1 MVTVLRPLSTSE
13 LLDRTF
19 HLYRNNFL
27 VFVGIMAIPQL
38 VVLALQL
45 GTATLILEGSLAG
58 LGAAALL
65 VGMAIGLASYL
76 AVEISHAAT
85 IMAVSNL
92 HLDRPASIGSAFSS
106 ARSSMLRV
114 IGISIAIAIA
124 VGIALI
130 FLIVPG
136 IYLALAWSLAIP
148 VTVLEGGGLNTSV
161 TRSKA
166 LTKGSRWRI
175 LLIYLL
181 IIVLSFVVS
190 AVLQFGLLLSI
201 RLFGV
206 HDRTTILAITHAMQ
220 SMGSF
225 LSASLVGPL
234 GTIALTLIYYDLRV
248 RKEGFDLQ
256 LMMATLQPNPQAAAA
271 SIT

>member
-27 VFVGIMAIPQL
+27 VFAGIMAIPQL

-45 GTATLILEGSLAG
+45 GTAGLIWEHSVAG
-58 LGAAALL
+58 IGAAALL
-65 VGMAIGLASYL
+65 ATIIAGLAGYL
-76 AVEISHAAT
+76 AAEISHAAT

-92 HLDRPASIGSAFSS
+92 HLDRPATIGSAFSS
-106 ARSSMLRV
+106 ARSSMFRV
-114 IGISIAIAIA
+114 IVMSIMILIA
-124 VGIALI
+124 VSIALI
-130 FLIVPG
+130 FLVIPG

-148 VTVLEGGGLNTSV
+148 VTVLEGGWLKSIS
-161 TRSKA
+161 RSKT

-181 IIVLSFVVS
+181 IILLSFVVS
-190 AVLQFGLLLSI
+190 MMLQFALLLSI

-206 HDRTTILAITHAMQ
+206 HDGTTLLAMTRAMQ
-220 SMGSF
+220 SVGGF
-225 LSASLVGPL
+225 LSTSLVGPL
-234 GTIALTLIYYDLRV
+234 ATIALTLVYYDLRV

-256 LMMATLQPNPQAAAA
+256 LMMAMLQPSSETAAA
-271 SIT
+271 TTT

>member
-45 GTATLILEGSLAG
+45 GTATLIWEHSVAGIGAAVLLASITAVLAG
-58 LGAAALL
+58 
-65 VGMAIGLASYL
+65 YL
-76 AVEISHAAT
+76 AAEISHAAT

-106 ARSSMLRV
+106 ARSSMFRV
-114 IGISIAIAIA
+114 IVMSIVILIA
-124 VGIALI
+124 VSFALI

-148 VTVLEGGGLNTSV
+148 VTVLEGGWFSSLS
-161 TRSKA
+161 RSKA

-175 LLIYLL
+175 FLIYLL
-181 IIVLSFVVS
+181 IILLSLVVS
-190 AVLQFGLLLSI
+190 AVLQFALLLSI
-201 RLFGV
+201 QLFGV
-206 HDRTTILAITHAMQ
+206 HDRTTILAITRAMQ
-220 SMGSF
+220 SVGSF
-225 LSASLVGPL
+225 LSTSLVGPL
-234 GTIALTLIYYDLRV
+234 ATIALTLIYYDLRV

>member
-130 FLIVPG
+130 FLIV
-136 IYLALAWSLAIP
+136 
-148 VTVLEGGGLNTSV
+148 
-161 TRSKA
+161 
-166 LTKGSRWRI
+166 
-175 LLIYLL
+175 
-181 IIVLSFVVS
+181 
-190 AVLQFGLLLSI
+190 
-201 RLFGV
+201 
-206 HDRTTILAITHAMQ
+206 
-220 SMGSF
+220 
-225 LSASLVGPL
+225 
-234 GTIALTLIYYDLRV
+234 
-248 RKEGFDLQ
+248 
-256 LMMATLQPNPQAAAA
+256 
-271 SIT
+271 